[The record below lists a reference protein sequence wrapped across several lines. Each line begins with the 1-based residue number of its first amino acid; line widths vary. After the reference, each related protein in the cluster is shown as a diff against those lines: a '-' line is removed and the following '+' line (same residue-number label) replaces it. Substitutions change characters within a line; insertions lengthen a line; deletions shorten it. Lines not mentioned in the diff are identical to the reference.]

1 MIKVAVVPERY
12 GGVLSP
18 CGTIRLSAF
27 FDAIRAHGVGLE
39 IRYLLAAELE
49 HYRPDVIVWQRVA
62 LTEVKQVEALA
73 ALAARL
79 GARLVYDLDDNL
91 VDVAEHGEADAYRSM
106 VAVVEA
112 SLAAADEVWVS
123 TNELARRV
131 AGIVRGSV
139 HVMPN
144 ALDPGIWRAPVSAP
158 RSPVAP
164 FQLLY
169 MGTRTHDEDFR
180 MLAEG
185 LDLLDERLPG
195 SFELTMIGVRA
206 QDDASIRWLKLLEPP
221 LHVGASY
228 PAFVHWFSGLSGF
241 DLGLAPLMA
250 GRFNDCKSSIKVLD
264 YAALGLPAIAS
275 DVEAYRDTAL
285 VEGKSVLRVENS
297 PLAWADRI
305 NSLMN
310 HPEAL
315 ASVREGSRVLVGA
328 ERFEDAVALRR
339 DRLLKQYNTR
349 SGLIDDGQLH
359 Q

>member
-27 FDAIRAHGVGLE
+27 FDAIRVRGVGIE
-39 IRYLLAAELE
+39 VRYLLAAELE
-49 HYRPDVIVWQRVA
+49 RYRPDIIVWQRVA
-62 LTEVKQVEALA
+62 LAEIEQVDVLA

-91 VDVAEHGEADAYRSM
+91 IDVAEHGEADAYRGM

-112 SLAAADEVWVS
+112 SLATAHEVWVS
-123 TNELARRV
+123 THGLARRV
-131 AGIVRGSV
+131 AGIAGGSV

-144 ALDPGIWRAPVSAP
+144 ALDPEIWRTPVSALKNP
-158 RSPVAP
+158 AAP

-185 LDLLDERLPG
+185 LQLLDARLPG

-206 QDDASIRWLKLLEPP
+206 HDGAATRWLKSLNPP
-221 LHVGASY
+221 SYVGASY

-241 DLGLAPLMA
+241 DLGLAPLVA

-264 YAALGLPAIAS
+264 YAALGLPALAS
-275 DVEAYRDTAL
+275 DVEAYRDVAL
-285 VEGKSVLRVENS
+285 VEGESAFRVENS
-297 PLAWADRI
+297 PQAWADRI
-305 NSLMN
+305 HALMN
-310 HPEAL
+310 QPDAL
-315 ASVREGSRVLVGA
+315 TVVRDGSRRLVGT
-328 ERFEDAVALRR
+328 ERFEDAVVLRR
-339 DRLLKQYNTR
+339 DRLVEQYNTR
-349 SGLIDDGQLH
+349 NAT
-359 Q
+359 